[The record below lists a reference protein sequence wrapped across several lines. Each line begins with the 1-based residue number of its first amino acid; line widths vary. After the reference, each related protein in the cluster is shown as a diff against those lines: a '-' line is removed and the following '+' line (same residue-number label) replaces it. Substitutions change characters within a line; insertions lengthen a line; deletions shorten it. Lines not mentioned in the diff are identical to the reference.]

1 MPDSPTPRTRVR
13 EVRKARRIT
22 QAELARA
29 CGVSRQTAISIEA
42 GDYSPSVYL
51 ALKVAATL
59 ESRVEDLFYFEPQ
72 LSFDPQGDDST

>member
-1 MPDSPTPRTRVR
+1 MPVSPIPRNRVR
-13 EVRKARRIT
+13 EVRKRRRIT
-22 QAELARA
+22 QAELAQA

-59 ESRVEDLFYFEPQ
+59 ESSVEDLFYFDT
-72 LSFDPQGDDST
+72 LGDDRP